1 MVCLVVPGLKVFAC
15 IDWHPIVNFWFGPTC
30 NGWRGGGGKEK
41 KDCVSVTQM
50 SPLCQILPKMERRTK
65 YKPFNKNK
73 KTTQMIIKVIHARST
88 FYSMRYIDCLD
99 CITSNGVCIVRQTK
113 FRLLARLH
121 PLVAHGFSW
130 TPKEFSQTRFPT
142 DCSNPTRFAERDWER
157 EREREFSQLVSFSWK
172 LWWFCVKVGCQP
184 ISLFSCNVSPVV
196 VFAVV
201 SLSLEFKHRVIWWN
215 EFVWWAAMKGT
226 RANPKKNMQARP
238 NPLVS
243 I

>member
-1 MVCLVVPGLKVFAC
+1 
-15 IDWHPIVNFWFGPTC
+15 
-30 NGWRGGGGKEK
+30 
-41 KDCVSVTQM
+41 M